1 TTSLRRRWLLRSLCA
16 SHNTTRVRNSAHQ
29 EIRSRRKWP
38 VGGRMGTGSV
48 GSKEQAAVETVTV
61 VPTGVVPLS
70 VTGLGETEQFAN
82 GGSLPYAIWMYPLN
96 AVVTDRLMVYLP
108 VSPP

>member
-1 TTSLRRRWLLRSLCA
+1 
-16 SHNTTRVRNSAHQ
+16 
-29 EIRSRRKWP
+29 
-38 VGGRMGTGSV
+38 MGTGSV

-82 GGSLPYAIWMYPLN
+82 GGALPHASWTDPLN
-96 AVVTDRLMVYLP
+96 AAVPDRLMV
-108 VSPP
+108 